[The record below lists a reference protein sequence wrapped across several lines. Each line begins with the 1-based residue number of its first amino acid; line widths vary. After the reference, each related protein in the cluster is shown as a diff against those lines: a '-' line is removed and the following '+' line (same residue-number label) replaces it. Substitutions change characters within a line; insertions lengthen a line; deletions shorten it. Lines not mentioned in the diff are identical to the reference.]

1 MSDPGEEGPGSLSF
15 AVPAAPS
22 SPAWPG
28 CSLFVRTARQGSSS
42 CARCFAA
49 FGNRP
54 KVVAVVGHVSALAVA
69 VKKTDALAESISA
82 KVRQLDLQQV
92 RPVCGEGSDGAD
104 GIA

>member
-1 MSDPGEEGPGSLSF
+1 M
-15 AVPAAPS
+15 
-22 SPAWPG
+22 
-28 CSLFVRTARQGSSS
+28 
-42 CARCFAA
+42 
-49 FGNRP
+49 
-54 KVVAVVGHVSALAVA
+54 AVVGHVSALAVA